1 MDQFIDNTEREIEE
15 RQQLV
20 TPRMFGRQNV
30 THSDSEDSE
39 DHLEEEATQED
50 LNNTGELDTTIEQE
64 NPEEETQVLQ
74 ISAHQQA
81 N

>member
-1 MDQFIDNTEREIEE
+1 MDQFIDNTERDIEE

-20 TPRMFGRQNV
+20 TPRMFG

-39 DHLEEEATQED
+39 DHLEEEATQD
-50 LNNTGELDTTIEQE
+50 VLNNTGELDTTIEQE